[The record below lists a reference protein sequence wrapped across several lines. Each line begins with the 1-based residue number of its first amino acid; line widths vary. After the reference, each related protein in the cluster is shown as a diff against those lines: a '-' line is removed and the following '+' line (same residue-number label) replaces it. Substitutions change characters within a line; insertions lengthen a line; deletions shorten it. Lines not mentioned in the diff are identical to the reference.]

1 MRNEP
6 GRGGSLTT
14 RQRLIVVVFGAY
26 IICPALALQSVLP
39 LYRRG
44 SPLDSNA
51 PRSAKNVL

>member
-1 MRNEP
+1 MSYEA
-6 GRGGSLTT
+6 GRGGCLTAT
-14 RQRLIVVVFGAY
+14 IGLLLLVFGA
-26 IICPALALQSVLP
+26 CPRASALQSVLP